1 MDHIRRRRQEDDDDM
16 VMFFLPALHLLRS
29 SSPRGRRVKK
39 QRYTSKLCGEE
50 HVSELLEGH
59 VKNC

>member
-1 MDHIRRRRQEDDDDM
+1 MDRIRRRQEDDDDM

-39 QRYTSKLCGEE
+39 R
-50 HVSELLEGH
+50 
-59 VKNC
+59 